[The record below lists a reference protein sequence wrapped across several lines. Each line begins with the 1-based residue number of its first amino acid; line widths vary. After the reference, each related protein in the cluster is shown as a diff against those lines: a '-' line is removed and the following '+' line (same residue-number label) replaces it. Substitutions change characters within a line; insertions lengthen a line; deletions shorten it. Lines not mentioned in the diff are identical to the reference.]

1 MNRAQEIKELIRA
14 IAGQDGMGGLVFVGK
29 VESVDGDSCTV
40 SVGALDLTDVRLTA
54 ATDGEDGKMLLT
66 PKEGSMVLV
75 ADLGQGTRRDL
86 AVVGYT
92 HIEKIEA
99 TCSQIT
105 LNGGDLGGLVKI
117 EKLKK
122 NLENLKSYVETMK
135 SAVSSG
141 LTGVGASTQANGANG
156 ASVFDGAMATQSI
169 DFEDMEDTKIKH

>member
-1 MNRAQEIKELIRA
+1 MIRA

-40 SVGALDLTDVRLTA
+40 SVGALELTDVRLTA

-117 EKLKK
+117 EKLTEKINGLVQAFNSHTHTVSGSAQMGNTQLPVTATAAAGNWAQELNK
-122 NLENLKSYVETMK
+122 NDY
-135 SAVSSG
+135 
-141 LTGVGASTQANGANG
+141 
-156 ASVFDGAMATQSI
+156 
-169 DFEDMEDTKIKH
+169 EDTKIKH

>member
-1 MNRAQEIKELIRA
+1 MIRA

-117 EKLKK
+117 EKLTEKINGLVQAFNSHTHTVSGSAQMGNTQLPVTATAAAGNWAQELNK
-122 NLENLKSYVETMK
+122 NDY
-135 SAVSSG
+135 
-141 LTGVGASTQANGANG
+141 
-156 ASVFDGAMATQSI
+156 
-169 DFEDMEDTKIKH
+169 EDTKIKH

>member
-117 EKLKK
+117 EKLTEKINGLVQAFNSHTHTVSGSAQMGNTQLPVTATAAAGNWAQELNK
-122 NLENLKSYVETMK
+122 NDY
-135 SAVSSG
+135 
-141 LTGVGASTQANGANG
+141 
-156 ASVFDGAMATQSI
+156 
-169 DFEDMEDTKIKH
+169 EDTKIKH

>member
-1 MNRAQEIKELIRA
+1 MDIYAQIRRKLGEM
-14 IAGQDGMGGLVFVGK
+14 AGGKAGETLFTAQVKSVEGETCTVLVGGLEVP
-29 VESVDGDSCTV
+29 
-40 SVGALDLTDVRLTA
+40 DV
-54 ATDGEDGKMLLT
+54 LLT
-66 PKEGSMVLV
+66 PADEGADGKLVITPRQGSMVTV
-75 ADLGQGTRRDL
+75 ADLSGGRLRRL
-86 AVVGYT
+86 AVVHWGEV
-92 HIEKIEA
+92 EKIA
-99 TCSQIT
+99 CTCDSVEF
-105 LNGGDLGGLVKI
+105 NGGDLGGLVKI

>member
-40 SVGALDLTDVRLTA
+40 SVGALELTDVRLTA

-117 EKLKK
+117 EKLTEKINGLVQAFNSHTHTVSGSAQMGNTQLPVTATAAAGNWAQELNK
-122 NLENLKSYVETMK
+122 NDY
-135 SAVSSG
+135 
-141 LTGVGASTQANGANG
+141 
-156 ASVFDGAMATQSI
+156 
-169 DFEDMEDTKIKH
+169 EDTKIKH

>member
-29 VESVDGDSCTV
+29 VKSVDGDSCTV
-40 SVGALDLTDVRLTA
+40 SVGALELTDVRLTA
-54 ATDGEDGKMLLT
+54 ATDGEEGKMLLT
-66 PKEGSMVLV
+66 PKEGSLVLV

-105 LNGGDLGGLVKI
+105 LNGGNLGGLVKI
-117 EKLKK
+117 EKLTEKI
-122 NLENLKSYVETMK
+122 NELVRVFNSHTHTVTGNAMMGQTQLPVTATAAASNWAQELNKSDY
-135 SAVSSG
+135 
-141 LTGVGASTQANGANG
+141 
-156 ASVFDGAMATQSI
+156 
-169 DFEDMEDTKIKH
+169 EDTKIKH